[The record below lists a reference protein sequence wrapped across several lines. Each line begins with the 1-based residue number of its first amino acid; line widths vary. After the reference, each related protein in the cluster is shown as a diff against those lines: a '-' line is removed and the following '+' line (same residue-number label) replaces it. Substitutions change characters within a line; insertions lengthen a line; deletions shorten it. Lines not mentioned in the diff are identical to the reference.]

1 MSALHIDFETR
12 STLDLPKV
20 GIHNYALSPTTEAWC
35 MAWAIDDEP
44 VRVLGTGL
52 LARSVRTHVE
62 AGRIVKAHNAQ
73 FEFMIWNHV
82 MVPRYGWPLLKLEQM
97 RCTMAQGYSMSLPGA
112 LDNLAIALGLEH
124 RKDNEG
130 YRLMLQMCR
139 PRDVMTDESG
149 NIHDIIWWD
158 DFDKVERLMAY
169 CAQDVVVE
177 READKHMVSLS
188 DVEQKVWEMDQ
199 RINMRGIHFDRVA
212 VTAAKAMADA
222 EKKRLDA
229 EMQVLTCNYV
239 GTCNSHAAL
248 CEWIQL
254 HGVPI
259 DGVAKPEVLDALSG
273 ELPAPVR
280 AALLLRQE
288 AAKSSTAKLKSM
300 LAAASPDDR
309 IRFMFQ
315 YHGAGT
321 GRWSG
326 RRVQLHNMPRPTLE
340 QADIEDCIELIK
352 AGKRDEIEMLYGRPL
367 DVIASCLRGLLDSA
381 PGHDIIAA
389 DFANIEG
396 RVIAWLAGE
405 EWKLQAF
412 RDYDAGT
419 GPDLYKL
426 TYARAFN
433 VPVESVTKD
442 DRQKGKVL
450 ELAFAYQGW
459 VGACQTM
466 AKTLNVTVDDNDA
479 EQWAKAWR
487 GAHPATRKYWADLE
501 AAAIDAVRNEG
512 KRVPVGAEGRQ
523 CTFLRARDFLWL
535 RLPSGRVLS
544 YPYPRVILKTRVF
557 EDGGSSVKDAVVYVG
572 ENSVSHKWGD
582 IDCYGG
588 KWAENI
594 TQAVARDIL
603 AEAMT
608 RLDAA
613 GAQIVLHVHD
623 EVVVEVSGTNPLN
636 AQHFGQLVA
645 EPTSWSAG
653 LPIAAAGWRGKRYRK

>member
-1 MSALHIDFETR
+1 MTAHLHIDFETR

-20 GIHNYALSPTTEAWC
+20 GIHNYATHPTTDAWC
-35 MAWAIDDEP
+35 MAWALGDLAP
-44 VRVLGTGL
+44 KVLGTGL
-52 LARSVRTHVE
+52 LAKSVREHVE
-62 AGRIVKAHNAQ
+62 AGRLVVAHNAQ
-73 FEFMIWNHV
+73 FEYMVWNSI
-82 MVPRYGWPLLKLEQM
+82 MVPRYGWPELKLSQL
-97 RCTMAQGYSMSLPGA
+97 RCTMAQAYSMSLPGA
-112 LDNLAIALGLEH
+112 LDNLAVALGLPY

-139 PRDVMTDESG
+139 PRSVADDGAIT
-149 NIHDIIWWD
+149 WWD
-158 DFDKVERLMAY
+158 DPEKIARLHAY
-169 CAQDVVVE
+169 CLQDVVVE
-177 READKHMVSLS
+177 REAEKHMVCLS
-188 DVEQKVWEMDQ
+188 EAEQKLWVLDQ
-199 RINMRGIHFDRVA
+199 QINMRGIHFDRPA
-212 VTAAKAMADA
+212 VTAAKAMADS
-222 EKKRLDA
+222 EKARLDK
-229 EMQVLTCNYV
+229 EMQKLTSNYV

-254 HGVPI
+254 HGVKI

-273 ELPAPVR
+273 ELPASVR

-300 LAAASPDDR
+300 LTAASPDDR
-309 IRFMFQ
+309 IRFMLQ

-326 RRVQLHNMPRPTLE
+326 RRVQLHNMPRPILE
-340 QADIEDCIELIK
+340 QADIDACIPLIEN
-352 AGKRDEIEMLYGRPL
+352 GCRDEIDMLYGTPL
-367 DVIASCLRGLLDSA
+367 NVIASCLRGMLDAA
-381 PGHDIIAA
+381 PGKDLMAA

-396 RVIAWLAGE
+396 RVLAWLAGE

-419 GPDLYKL
+419 GPDIYKL
-426 TYARAFN
+426 TYVRSFN

-442 DRQKGKVL
+442 DRQVGKVE
-450 ELAFAYQGW
+450 ELAFGFQGW

-487 GAHPATRKYWADLE
+487 AAHPRIRAYWGELESAAMDTVRTGATC
-501 AAAIDAVRNEG
+501 VVG
-512 KRVPVGAEGRQ
+512 PVGRQ
-523 CTFLRARDFLWL
+523 CAFRRVGEFLWL
-535 RLPSGRVLS
+535 RLPSGRVLC
-544 YPYPRVILKTRVF
+544 YPYPEVILKTRVF
-557 EDGGSSVKDAVVYVG
+557 DDGGTSTKEAVTYVG
-572 ENSVSHKWGD
+572 EDSVTHKWGPV
-582 IDCYGG
+582 DCYGG

-608 RLDAA
+608 RVTEM
-613 GAQIVLHVHD
+613 GASIVLHVHD
-623 EVVVEVSGTNPLN
+623 EIVIEIAETNYP
-636 AQHFGQLVA
+636 GQLKEFEHAVA
-645 EPTSWSAG
+645 ESPTWAVG